1 MVTSEGREKIRPK
14 ERYDACSKCERFR
27 LSIPLI
33 FFRSDVFL
41 FSPMAQWVSADHCRA
56 KGTTVHHGSR
66 SLSPWRCLSHIALE
80 QALPLFFPTSLITT
94 LRLFSVAV
102 NAKITAVLPQ
112 AREPL
117 LVCHDLNCVLY
128 HEFCSPNMSK
138 IDAQRKQTTTNL
150 LLGAEVNV
158 EAQECEDVLHILA
171 EIRHALDL
179 QVEFESFAEKQ
190 NYFQVR

>member
-1 MVTSEGREKIRPK
+1 MVTTEGREKIRPM
-14 ERYDACSKCERFR
+14 ERYDACN
-27 LSIPLI
+27 
-33 FFRSDVFL
+33 
-41 FSPMAQWVSADHCRA
+41 HCRA

-128 HEFCSPNMSK
+128 HEFCSPNMRFQWIKWDINLWCK

-158 EAQECEDVLHILA
+158 EAQECEVTKEAMDI
-171 EIRHALDL
+171 
-179 QVEFESFAEKQ
+179 FP
-190 NYFQVR
+190 